1 MADKKTKIDF
11 PDRMTIKG
19 LVTPVGVLSFP
30 RLQTPDSF
38 QDGGPLKYST
48 KLRLL
53 TDSPKCGEMVAKIE
67 GVLADLKAWLTD
79 PAQKQYWPVDKK
91 LGKKVEPTPNPSPC
105 YGVYLEGPKDNRVP
119 TEDTAFGFSCYAT
132 GKNKEGTETAR
143 KLKIASASGKDWP
156 ANIEIGGGSEA
167 RIYYSIRPYYVAT
180 TGFGVSL
187 SLEAVQVKTARSYSG
202 PKIDAMEGDD
212 PEMDGATE
220 PSEVNAEAPQG
231 EKPKGGAG
239 SF

>member
-1 MADKKTKIDF
+1 MADKKTKIAF

-30 RLQTPDSF
+30 RLQVPDSF
-38 QDGGPLKYST
+38 QEGGQLKYST
-48 KLRLL
+48 KLRLP
-53 TDSPKCGEMVAKIE
+53 TESPKCAEMIAKIDA
-67 GVLADLKAWLTD
+67 VVADLQAWLTD

-91 LGKKVEPTPNPSPC
+91 TGKKTEPIPQPSPC

-119 TEDTAFGFSCYAT
+119 TDDTAFSFSCYAT
-132 GKNKEGTETAR
+132 SKKGDVEVAR

-156 ANIEIGGGSEA
+156 ASIEVGGGSEA
-167 RIYYSIRPYYVAT
+167 RIYYSIRPYYVAS

-187 SLEAVQVKTARSYSG
+187 SLEAVQVKTARSFGG
-202 PKIDAMEGDD
+202 PKIDAMDGDD
-212 PEMDGATE
+212 PEMDGAME
-220 PSEVNAEAPQG
+220 PGDSGEEAPNG